1 MPEGAVLAFLLTLGA
16 GLSTTL
22 GALVAMSRRPV
33 SDRFL
38 STALGFS
45 AGVMIYV
52 SFVEILPEAGRQ
64 IGEVLGAEQAAWTT
78 TAGFFGGIAVI
89 GLIDRFV
96 PGPANP
102 HEVPPTQR
110 DAADREARAL
120 LRMGMLTA
128 VAIGM
133 HNFPEGFATFIT
145 ALEHPEIGIPVAVAI
160 AIHNVPEGIA
170 VAVPIRRATGSR
182 RTALRWAFLA
192 GLAEPAGAV
201 LGYLLLAPFLTPT
214 VTGLALAAVAGVMVF
229 ISLDELLPTA
239 EAYGH
244 HHRSIYGLLAGMAVM
259 ALSLLLLS

>member
-16 GLSTTL
+16 GLATTV
-22 GALVAMSRRPV
+22 GALVALSRHAM

-38 STALGFS
+38 SAALGFS

-52 SFVEILPEAGRQ
+52 SFVEILPGSLAE
-64 IGEVLGAEQAAWTT
+64 LGGALGDGPGAWAT

-89 GLIDRFV
+89 AIIDRLV
-96 PGPANP
+96 PGAANP
-102 HEVPPTQR
+102 HEVPPVERT
-110 DAADREARAL
+110 AAEREAAAL
-120 LRMGMLTA
+120 LRMGTFTA
-128 VAIGM
+128 VAIGL

-145 ALEHPEIGIPVAVAI
+145 ALENPEIGIPVAVAI

-182 RTALRWAFLA
+182 GTALRWAFLA
-192 GLAEPAGAV
+192 GLAEPAGA
-201 LGYLLLAPFLTPT
+201 LIGFGLLAPFLTPT

-244 HHRSIYGLLAGMAVM
+244 HHWSVYGLLAGMAVM
-259 ALSLLLLS
+259 ALSLLMLA